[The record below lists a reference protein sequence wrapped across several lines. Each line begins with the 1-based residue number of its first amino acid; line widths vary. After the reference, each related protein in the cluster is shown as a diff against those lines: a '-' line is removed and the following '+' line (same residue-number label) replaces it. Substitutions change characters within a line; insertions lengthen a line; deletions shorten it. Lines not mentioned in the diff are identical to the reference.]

1 MNGLAPADNDNPLR
15 KGDVKILYVGKIS
28 KDKGSYKM
36 LDILDSVRR
45 RGYDFEVVM
54 AGAVGAVDKTRLCSM
69 YGRLKLTFLNQ
80 IPYSELA
87 ELYRT
92 CTLGILPSIHEQCS
106 YVGIEMSMFGVP
118 LVVSEVDAL
127 KEMFKDNETALLVP
141 LLFDPDLGLD
151 FDREIF
157 ADRVI
162 RLIENDKLRR
172 YLGENAQKAY
182 RGSFTLNGMIE
193 RTVDLYKQIV

>member
-1 MNGLAPADNDNPLR
+1 
-15 KGDVKILYVGKIS
+15 
-28 KDKGSYKM
+28 
-36 LDILDSVRR
+36 
-45 RGYDFEVVM
+45 
-54 AGAVGAVDKTRLCSM
+54 
-69 YGRLKLTFLNQ
+69 
-80 IPYSELA
+80 
-87 ELYRT
+87 
-92 CTLGILPSIHEQCS
+92 
-106 YVGIEMSMFGVP
+106 MFGVP

-182 RGSFTLNGMIE
+182 RESFTLNGMIE